1 MSIHSKYKFTQL
13 TQFERTSR
21 EAPRSYL
28 LPVHGSTAVQL
39 HRRRIVHQSSDQVC
53 VPRHNIVVLS
63 HHFDP
68 PPPPSRFFLF
78 QSRVRE
84 SFGIYYGKPV
94 QFSLSSLFLASSPFH
109 LRQTTS
115 SFFFSSP
122 YLNFS
127 VIARSYPSPC
137 TLILF
142 SLHSYASAIITG
154 EPTAQI
160 FNLVWQMADLEAR
173 AVPLADGTKEEVP
186 SVYVRSC
193 ESRKFSAG

>member
-1 MSIHSKYKFTQL
+1 MWRYYELRQFPYFCRHVLYLIQYKSFHLDFRFLTLIHRARETLFLWCTGGKYHRAVRKLSRVASLSIHSKYKFTQL

-21 EAPRSYL
+21 EASRSYL

-68 PPPPSRFFLF
+68 PPPSRFFLF

-94 QFSLSSLFLASSPFH
+94 QFSLSSLFLASSPLH
-109 LRQTTS
+109 PRQTTS
-115 SFFFSSP
+115 LFFPRLTSTSPSSP
-122 YLNFS
+122 
-127 VIARSYPSPC
+127 V
-137 TLILF
+137 LI
-142 SLHSYASAIITG
+142 
-154 EPTAQI
+154 P
-160 FNLVWQMADLEAR
+160 
-173 AVPLADGTKEEVP
+173 PLAP
-186 SVYVRSC
+186 
-193 ESRKFSAG
+193 